1 MKQKILFHFFLK
13 SIFQNGNKNVD
24 EKDEYENWN
33 VNMKVFRIFQQNLSR
48 EGTWQTCSL
57 GAGPPARLRHALT
70 RRVAAVAGLREARR
84 ALRPRGGRR
93 AARPEP
99 RRAGR
104 RAQQT
109 AARAAR
115 VSALQPHVGDAERR
129 ARVTWRRGVAC
140 PHVAWLARHYIG
152 GNTDHAWTQH
162 LANLMGSEMTLLKLG
177 TRHEIINFV
186 MRK

>member
-1 MKQKILFHFFLK
+1 M
-13 SIFQNGNKNVD
+13 
-24 EKDEYENWN
+24 
-33 VNMKVFRIFQQNLSR
+33 
-48 EGTWQTCSL
+48 
-57 GAGPPARLRHALT
+57 GPPVRLRHALT
-70 RRVAAVAGLREARR
+70 RRIAAVARLREARR
-84 ALRPRGGRR
+84 ALGPRGGRR
-93 AARPEP
+93 AARAEP

-115 VSALQPHVGDAERR
+115 VAALQPHVGDAERR
-129 ARVTWRRGVAC
+129 ARVTWRGCVTC

-152 GNTDHAWTQH
+152 GDTDHAWTQH
-162 LANLMGSEMTLLKLG
+162 LANLMGSAMKLLKLG